1 MTLQQIKAQIYNL
14 GTYKQ
19 QKIEAYGKM
28 KKELWEKVRNQV
40 LYQSEAEL
48 RLRILRKRPISIQIL
63 SLPIFSL
70 S

>member
-28 KKELWEKVRNQV
+28 KKELLEKVRDQV

-48 RLRILRKRPISIQIL
+48 RWRTLKKRPISTQIL
-63 SLPIFSL
+63 SLPIF
-70 S
+70 